1 MRSAQS
7 SGPTNTRPL
16 PSYDPRLTLQIVA
29 LKRVR
34 MEREK
39 DGLPI
44 STLREITL
52 LINLRHENVV
62 QMREVAVGKNL
73 ESMFLVMT

>member
-1 MRSAQS
+1 
-7 SGPTNTRPL
+7 
-16 PSYDPRLTLQIVA
+16 
-29 LKRVR
+29 

-62 QMREVAVGKNL
+62 QMREVAVGKHL
-73 ESMFLVMT
+73 DSMFLVMT